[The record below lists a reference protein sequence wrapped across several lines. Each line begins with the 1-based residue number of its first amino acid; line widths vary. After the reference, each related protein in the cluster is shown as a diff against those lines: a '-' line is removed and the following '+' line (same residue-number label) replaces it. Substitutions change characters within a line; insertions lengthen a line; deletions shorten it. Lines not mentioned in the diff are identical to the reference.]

1 MQLPPIPRS
10 STRLIAQ
17 RTLIFVGKRRRERVQ
32 VRIGKPVRDVPTAG
46 GLDWRCPI
54 SITKSHRS
62 RQLRGIGVDSLQALI
77 HALKTVEMELR
88 ARERDRKGRFEWLG
102 ESWHG
107 VPEIRLSLIPMKR
120 RNTRLQS
127 KKAHKH
133 PNNDRRLP

>member
-1 MQLPPIPRS
+1 M
-10 STRLIAQ
+10 
-17 RTLIFVGKRRRERVQ
+17 
-32 VRIGKPVRDVPTAG
+32 RIGKPVRDVPTAG

-54 SITKSHRS
+54 SITKSQRN

-77 HALKTVEMELR
+77 HALKIVEIELR

-107 VPEIRLSLIPMKR
+107 VPEIRLSLIPTKR

-127 KKAHKH
+127 KKAYKH

>member
-1 MQLPPIPRS
+1 
-10 STRLIAQ
+10 
-17 RTLIFVGKRRRERVQ
+17 

-77 HALKTVEMELR
+77 HALKIVEIELR
-88 ARERDRKGRFEWLG
+88 ARERHRKGRFEWLG

-107 VPEIRLSLIPMKR
+107 VPEIRLNSIAPSRLKR
-120 RNTRLQS
+120 RTL
-127 KKAHKH
+127 
-133 PNNDRRLP
+133 DGRRTTQADAP